1 MIILVGSLLKEVLL
15 DLNARHGMAWHGMAW
30 HGMACFDE
38 KYLTETD
45 SRIQK

>member
-15 DLNARHGMAWHGMAW
+15 DLNARHGMAWHGMA
-30 HGMACFDE
+30 CFDE